1 MSLLLAPLLALGLA
15 PVPAVAGAGTPT
27 AFVEHVSHHRAGTRE
42 ATAITRW
49 LDGLPD
55 ADRRVMEPGTL
66 TVRQRRVGYDA
77 LARAGA
83 TTPVPLPGSGAP
95 GERITITNELPG
107 GFIETWTFQRV
118 SGRRRRWLEAD
129 RLRDARAG
137 DRAGAP
143 AGTLTGCQPLAR
155 TSGSAPPRQR
165 GQIQPRGVNY

>member
-1 MSLLLAPLLALGLA
+1 MVGNRKRSLLLAPLLALGLA

-42 ATAITRW
+42 ATAIMGW

-55 ADRRVMEPGTL
+55 ADRRVMEPGRL

-95 GERITITNELPG
+95 GERITITNALPG
-107 GFIETWTFQRV
+107 GFIETWTFQWV
-118 SGRRRRWLEAD
+118 SGDGGGGWKQTDYEMH
-129 RLRDARAG
+129 
-137 DRAGAP
+137 AP
-143 AGTLTGCQPLAR
+143 VIEPERPQEL
-155 TSGSAPPRQR
+155 
-165 GQIQPRGVNY
+165 

>member
-1 MSLLLAPLLALGLA
+1 MAGNTKRSLLLAPLLALGLA

-42 ATAITRW
+42 ATAIMAW

-55 ADRRVMEPGTL
+55 ADRRVMEPGRL

-95 GERITITNELPG
+95 GERITITNALPG
-107 GFIETWTFQRV
+107 GFIETWTFQWV
-118 SGRRRRWLEAD
+118 P
-129 RLRDARAG
+129 G
-137 DRAGAP
+137 DGGGGWKQTDYEMHAP
-143 AGTLTGCQPLAR
+143 VIEPERPQEL
-155 TSGSAPPRQR
+155 
-165 GQIQPRGVNY
+165 